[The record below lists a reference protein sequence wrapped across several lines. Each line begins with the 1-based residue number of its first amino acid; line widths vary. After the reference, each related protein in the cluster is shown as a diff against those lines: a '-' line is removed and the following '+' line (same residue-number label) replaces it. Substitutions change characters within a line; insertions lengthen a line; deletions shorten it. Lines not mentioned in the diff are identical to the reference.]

1 MSNGSIVL
9 VPLFC
14 VYYGKFQKVK
24 NNLSSVI
31 FTGKSYIISTKEI
44 LKFEVLGI
52 ILLHVYIHK
61 HFPKNYSSLSA
72 RAYYNGNMGKSL
84 MLGPIEPVQY
94 SLIPSGWLYKLIQ
107 K

>member
-44 LKFEVLGI
+44 LKFGYNFVTCI
-52 ILLHVYIHK
+52 YPQT
-61 HFPKNYSSLSA
+61 FPK
-72 RAYYNGNMGKSL
+72 
-84 MLGPIEPVQY
+84 
-94 SLIPSGWLYKLIQ
+94 KLF
-107 K
+107 